1 MAKYTKDE
9 IAVQLKAA
17 IYLHVA
23 KIIEEQ
29 LKTMKETNANQ
40 DETPVFATP
49 TFISSL
55 VELVYNQII
64 SLGEDLEMF
73 AEHAGRD
80 VINPSDLFMVTRK
93 NPTLQQYLKDILEK
107 KI

>member
-1 MAKYTKDE
+1 MAKQTKE
-9 IAVQLKAA
+9 QIAVQLKAA

-23 KIIEEQ
+23 KIVEDQ
-29 LKTMKETNANQ
+29 LKTMGETNS
-40 DETPVFATP
+40 EEESSVFATP
-49 TFISSL
+49 IFISSL

-64 SLGEDLEMF
+64 LLGKDLEMF

-107 KI
+107 RS